1 MKPGD
6 FADGYPGQCVKVLMR
21 EGESGWAFIPD
32 DLPPDLHMDDDLA
45 SATERATWAL
55 GNLNGSGRWLP
66 NPALL
71 IQPFMRRE
79 ALASSRIEGTRA
91 EFDQLVLLE
100 AIDEEEIQ
108 DLDIQEVANYLKALR
123 SGWNKPKD
131 RPTSVGF
138 MMELHQ
144 ELLSGVR
151 GSTKNP
157 GELRS
162 MQVMIGRRG
171 DNVASARFVPPPAD
185 QVRGLLE
192 SLCAY
197 IEAPSTLPALI
208 RLALIH
214 YQFETIHPFEDGNGR
229 LGRLLMPLI
238 LGNWGLLDL
247 PLLYLSEF
255 FEDHRDEYVDALFAV
270 SQRGAWKE
278 WILFTLRAVER
289 QSADAMYRGR
299 HILESRE
306 RLRQRYQAGRS
317 TSILQIV
324 DMLFERPAI
333 TVGQAAERTAITYAA
348 ANKAIQTL
356 VKDGVIEEATGNRRN
371 RVFIA
376 PQVMAAMTMR
386 VIDENT

>member
-1 MKPGD
+1 MKPDD
-6 FADGYPGQCVKVLMR
+6 FAHGFPGQCVKIASR
-21 EGESGWAFIPD
+21 EAGTGWAFIPD
-32 DLPPDLHMDDDLA
+32 NLPPELLMDHDLA

-66 NPALL
+66 NPSLL

-100 AIDEEEIQ
+100 AMDEEIQ
-108 DLDIQEVANYLKALR
+108 DLDLQEVANYLKALR

-131 RPTSVGF
+131 RPASVGF
-138 MMELHQ
+138 LRELHY

-151 GSTKNP
+151 GSSKHP

-162 MQVMIGRRG
+162 TQVMIGRRG
-171 DNVASARFVPPPAD
+171 DSVASARFVPPPPD
-185 QVRGLLE
+185 HVRDLLE
-192 SLCAY
+192 ALCAY
-197 IEAPSTLPALI
+197 IEAPSTIPALI

-255 FEDHRDEYVDALFAV
+255 FEDHRDEYVDGLYAV

-278 WILFTLRAVER
+278 WILFTLRAIER
-289 QSADAMYRGR
+289 QSSDAMHRGR
-299 HILESRE
+299 HILEVRE
-306 RLRQRYQAGRS
+306 QLRRKYQAGRS

-324 DMLFERPAI
+324 DYLFERPAI
-333 TVGQAAERTAITYAA
+333 MVGHAAEQAGITYAA
-348 ANKAIQTL
+348 ANNAIQVL
-356 VKDGVIEEATGNRRN
+356 VNDGVLEEATGNRRN
-371 RVFIA
+371 RVFVA
-376 PQVMAAMTMR
+376 PQVMAAMTSR
-386 VIDENT
+386 VSEDDA